1 MEKYDFKEIEKKWQD
16 KWEKSDYSQA
26 KSDSKKEKMFILDM
40 FPYPSWAGLH
50 MGHMENYT
58 ATDIYSRYMR
68 MKWYNVLH
76 PMGWDAFWLPAENYA
91 IKTGVHPS
99 IQNPQNIWVFTRQI
113 KAQGFAYDWSRE
125 IDTSV
130 PEYYKWTQW
139 FFLFLYKNWLAYKK
153 KAKVNWCNSCQTVL
167 ANEQAEWGICERCQN
182 EVIQKDLE
190 QWFFK
195 ITDFA
200 EDLINDL
207 DTIDWPS
214 STIAAQKH
222 WIGKS
227 EWVEFD
233 IDIKNSKEKIKVYTT
248 RIDTVFGM
256 TYVVISPE
264 SPLIKNL
271 KSNIENWSEVE
282 KYIKETGK
290 KTELERTWLNKEKSW
305 AELAWIVW
313 INPFNNQEVK
323 VFIWDYVLSN
333 YWTWAVMAVPAHDER
348 DFEFAKKYNLEIKQ
362 SIAPYKLDESNP
374 PRAEYKN
381 TVRKVVHVLL
391 ENAKWE
397 ILTLNLKGEEWGNDK
412 PKTFIIWGIEE
423 WESPE
428 SAALREIEEET
439 GYTDIE
445 IIKVHPIE
453 FHAEFFA
460 AHKKVNRYVKT
471 TGVFCRLKSE
481 KQVSI
486 TKEEKELHD
495 IVWVKRNLLPS
506 SVTIA
511 DDIFLSKVYI
521 DNIDTYTDSGVLI
534 ESEKFSGLA
543 SEIAREKMWEWLEK
557 KWIWARKINYKLRD
571 WLVSRQR
578 YWGAPIPI
586 IYCEDCWEVPVPE
599 KDLPVKLPTDVDFKP
614 TWESPL
620 ANSKSFHD
628 VTCPVCGKKARRES
642 DTMDT
647 FVCSSWYYLR
657 YSDPKNTNEFAS
669 RENIKKW
676 LPVDMYMGWA
686 EHTVLHLLYARF
698 FTKALN
704 KFGYVDF
711 KEPFSK
717 LRHQWMILAEDWRK
731 MSKSLGNVVNP
742 DSVVEEFWADSTRLY
757 VMFMGALE
765 DMKPW
770 NSKNIIWS
778 KRFLDKIW
786 NLQYKISN
794 KAQFK
799 NELDVLMNKTIKK
812 IWEDIVNF
820 WFNTAISG
828 LMIFTNLLEKELE
841 IKKEYYEILLILL
854 SPFAPHITDELWQN
868 IGNSWSI
875 HEQIWPSFD
884 SSKLVDK
891 VVKIVIQINW
901 KVRDEIEVELDT
913 DEDIIKKMAFERENV
928 IKYTAWVEL
937 KKVIYVKN
945 KLLSIV
951 I

>member
-1 MEKYDFKEIEKKWQD
+1 MEKYSFNEIEKKWQD
-16 KWEKSDYSQA
+16 KWDKSDYSQA

-40 FPYPSWAGLH
+40 FPYPSGAWLH
-50 MGHMENYT
+50 MWHMENYT

-76 PMGWDAFWLPAENYA
+76 PMWWDAFGLPAENYA

-99 IQNPQNIWVFTRQI
+99 IQNPQNIGVFTRQI

-182 EVIQKDLE
+182 EVIQKNLE

-200 EDLINDL
+200 EELIDDL

-233 IDIKNSKEKIKVYTT
+233 IDIKNTEEKIKVYTT

-256 TYVVISPE
+256 TYIVISPE
-264 SPLIKNL
+264 SPIVKNL
-271 KSNIENWSEVE
+271 KSNIENLSEVE

-290 KTELERTWLNKEKSW
+290 KTELERTWLNKEKSGV
-305 AELAWIVW
+305 ELKWIIA

-348 DFEFAKKYNLEIKQ
+348 DFEFAKKYDLEIVQ
-362 SIAPYKLDESNP
+362 SIKPMLVE
-374 PRAEYKN
+374 
-381 TVRKVVHVLL
+381 T
-391 ENAKWE
+391 KWDWAFRE
-397 ILTLNLKGEEWGNDK
+397 DK
-412 PKTFIIWGIEE
+412 PIIERRVVGGIVKHPTEDKVLILDVKWFNWKTFVIWWAEDWEKEE
-423 WESPE
+423 G
-428 SAALREIEEET
+428 AILREIKEET
-439 GYTDIE
+439 WFKNFKSIE
-445 IIKVHPIE
+445 KIPWE
-453 FHAEFFA
+453 LESYFYA
-460 AHKKVNRYVKT
+460 AHKWVSRRAFECAFIVTLENLDQDKISDEELAKHDLIWINTKDILKT
-471 TGVFCRLKSE
+471 INTAGHLFFAEKFLNPGAYCEDWITINSEEFDWLKSE
-481 KQVSI
+481 V
-486 TKEEKELHD
+486 
-495 IVWVKRNLLPS
+495 
-506 SVTIA
+506 
-511 DDIFLSKVYI
+511 
-521 DNIDTYTDSGVLI
+521 
-534 ESEKFSGLA
+534 
-543 SEIAREKMWEWLEK
+543 ARVKMWEWLEE
-557 KWIWARKINYKLRD
+557 KWIWKRKINYKLRD
-571 WLVSRQR
+571 WLISRQR

-620 ANSKSFHD
+620 TNSKTFHD
-628 VTCPVCGKKARRES
+628 VVCPKCGKNARRES

-657 YSDPKNTNEFAS
+657 YSDPKNTSEFAS
-669 RENIKKW
+669 KEAMKKW

-704 KFGYVDF
+704 KFGYIEF
-711 KEPFSK
+711 REPFSK

-742 DSVVEEFWADSTRLY
+742 DGVVKEFWADSTRLY
-757 VMFMGALE
+757 VMFMWALE

-770 NSKNIIWS
+770 NSKNIIWM
-778 KRFLDKIW
+778 KRFLDKVW
-786 NLQYKISN
+786 NLQYKISPN
-794 KAQFK
+794 INSK
-799 NELDVLMNKTIKK
+799 NELDVLVNKTIKK
-812 IWEDIVNF
+812 VWDDITNF
-820 WFNTAISG
+820 WFNTAISA
-828 LMIFTNLLEKELE
+828 LMIFANSLEKENE
-841 IKKEYYEILLILL
+841 IKKEYYEKLLILL
-854 SPFAPHITDELWQN
+854 SSFAPHITEELWLN
-868 IGNSWSI
+868 IGNNWSI
-875 HEQIWPSFD
+875 HEQTWPSFD
-884 SSKLVDK
+884 ETKLIDK
-891 VVKIVIQINW
+891 VVKIVIQING

-913 DEDIIKKMAFERENV
+913 SEEIIKKLAFERENV
-928 IKYTAWVEL
+928 IKYLDWYEL